1 MNIKITYNW
10 LLEYLETDADP
21 YELQKY
27 LSLCGPSIE
36 RVQQIG
42 VDYVLDIEVT
52 TNRVETASVFG
63 IAQEATAILPQ
74 FGKKAKLKINP
85 LQKYTFSSMNTK
97 PGEHMK
103 LDITIADHNLCPRF
117 TAIVYKDINIKPA
130 PDLIKQRLQM
140 CDIKSINNI
149 VDISNYLML
158 SLGQPVHMFDY
169 DKIIAHKMIL
179 RESKK
184 GEKITTLDEK
194 EIILPGGDI
203 VIEDGSGRLIDLCGI
218 MGGLNSAINNKTTTI
233 VFFIQNYDKK
243 RIRRTSMIT
252 GQRTVAATYFEKGLD
267 PQRVETTFVYGIDL
281 LNELSGGISA
291 SPLYDIYPHP
301 YQIKEINVTLD
312 FINRLIG
319 VSIEQNKV
327 KYILENLGFKVEIH
341 HNEDYES
348 FHIKVPS
355 YRSGD
360 VDIKED
366 IVEEVARVYGYHNLN
381 NAIQPTIYVKQPRDI
396 EMLFV
401 IQQKIKYF
409 LKHLGLNEMMNY
421 SMISKELIDKLALD
435 SDNKL
440 VIDNSI
446 SEEIRYMRTSL
457 IPSLIKNIKDNENK
471 KDKLKFFEI
480 AKIYEKKESLL
491 PNEIYRLGLA
501 TNTDFFDL
509 KGIIQALLN
518 ELNIS
523 EYQIIRWESK
533 HYLPSTSV
541 EWRLADIPAIRMGQ
555 IKKTY
560 QEAMGIKS
568 SLFVAE
574 IEFSALIKNYQA
586 IATFKPLS
594 PYAIIK
600 LDLNLKHNQKQTYDK
615 IRKTAFATTPLLTN
629 VELLDLYKGKI
640 TLRFYFSSSHKNLT
654 EEEVKK
660 ELQKIQ
666 NKLQ

>member
-203 VIEDGSGRLIDLCGI
+203 VIEDGSGGLIDLCGI